1 MREVLGDLKENN
13 LVANKNKC
21 QFMRKFVEYLGHII
35 LRKRVPSWLQ
45 TQKWSRVLEWPI
57 SRILKG
63 VQGLLGFT
71 INYQISFKDNGK
83 MAKPLTDLTKKYG
96 FHEVERCDNNSP
108 SIKVTGFFKGICDWV
123 KEIGMALVI

>member
-1 MREVLGDLKENN
+1 
-13 LVANKNKC
+13 
-21 QFMRKFVEYLGHII
+21 
-35 LRKRVPSWLQ
+35 
-45 TQKWSRVLEWPI
+45 
-57 SRILKG
+57 
-63 VQGLLGFT
+63 
-71 INYQISFKDNGK
+71 